1 MSSNDQID
9 NNNAQSEDGTNRGRH
24 LTNMQLS
31 QQVNQLSN
39 IVAKVQNDQQAFQQQ
54 LLAQI
59 GLVKTSMQL
68 FLLEYK
74 QCSRT
79 ITLQLNQVQDQMVHL
94 WFKV

>member
-9 NNNAQSEDGTNRGRH
+9 NNNAQSEDGTNREHH

-39 IVAKVQNDQQAFQQQ
+39 IVAKVQNDQQTFQQQ

-59 GLVKTSMQL
+59 GQNINAAVSAGIQAMQ
-68 FLLEYK
+68 
-74 QCSRT
+74 QNNNTATQPDQHS
-79 ITLQLNQVQDQMVHL
+79 DQMVHL